1 MKPSRILTALT
12 STVAAAV
19 LLTGCAG
26 TEKRVNEISLGMSKA
41 QVIQVLGQ
49 PKSTRAGAGVEY
61 LVYELKESVDAGSC
75 AAWSWSLVLIP
86 VECMR
91 KKVDYFVQFKQG
103 VATAYGEIGDF
114 DSTQDPEQT
123 INVNKTIKIQE

>member
-1 MKPSRILTALT
+1 MKTPIALSLT
-12 STVAAAV
+12 VAV
-19 LLTGCAG
+19 LLAGCAG
-26 TEKRVNEISLGMSKA
+26 TENRVNEISLGMSKA

-49 PKSTRAGAGVEY
+49 PKSTRASAGVEY
-61 LVYELKESVDAGSC
+61 LVYELKESIDASSC
-75 AAWSWSLVLIP
+75 AAWSLLLVP

-91 KKVDYFVQFKQG
+91 KKIEYFVQFKQG

-123 INVNKTIKIQE
+123 INVNRTIKIQE